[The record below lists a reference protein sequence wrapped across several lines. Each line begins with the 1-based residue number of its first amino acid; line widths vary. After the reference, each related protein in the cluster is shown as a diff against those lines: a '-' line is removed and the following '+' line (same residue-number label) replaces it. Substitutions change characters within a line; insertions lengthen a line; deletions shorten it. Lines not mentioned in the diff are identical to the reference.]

1 MNEILRCVN
10 LTKAYGPKVALD
22 RMSLSIYSGRIV
34 GLLGPNGSGKTTFL
48 KMAAGMMIP
57 SAGDIFIDGFRPGV
71 ETKSVVSYLPDHLYV
86 PDWMRVRDLEEYY
99 QDFFADFDR
108 RRADEMLG
116 LLGIDN
122 RWVLKQLSKGNK
134 EKVQLIMTM
143 SRRAKLYLLDEPIAG
158 VDPAAR
164 DYILRTIV
172 NNYEPNSTIVL
183 STHLI
188 SDIERILDDVI
199 FIRDGHIIRY
209 GCVEDLRKATGTS
222 IDHLF
227 REEFRC

>member
-1 MNEILRCVN
+1 M
-10 LTKAYGPKVALD
+10 
-22 RMSLSIYSGRIV
+22 
-34 GLLGPNGSGKTTFL
+34 
-48 KMAAGMMIP
+48 KMAAGLIIP
-57 SAGDIFIDGFRPGV
+57 NEGEMLFDGEAVGTASKAHIAYMPTEPYFYSYMRIKDAG
-71 ETKSVVSYLPDHLYV
+71 K
-86 PDWMRVRDLEEYY
+86 YY

-199 FIRDGHIIRY
+199 FIRDGHIVRY

>member
-48 KMAAGMMIP
+48 KMAAGMMIH
-57 SAGDIFIDGFRPGV
+57 SAGDVFIDGFRPGV

-122 RWVLKQLSKGNK
+122 R
-134 EKVQLIMTM
+134 
-143 SRRAKLYLLDEPIAG
+143 
-158 VDPAAR
+158 
-164 DYILRTIV
+164 
-172 NNYEPNSTIVL
+172 
-183 STHLI
+183 
-188 SDIERILDDVI
+188 
-199 FIRDGHIIRY
+199 
-209 GCVEDLRKATGTS
+209 
-222 IDHLF
+222 
-227 REEFRC
+227 